1 MQTLEA
7 APGTYTPTPRRLRP
21 RIIACSILVVLIA
34 LAGWYLADRFWP
46 YRYRNVKPL
55 LESVLA
61 SQVTVREY
69 RRTYFPYPGFVAE
82 GLVLRR
88 NSAPNLPPVG
98 TTGKLIVR
106 GSWLDLLLLRDRVR
120 LVDLVGLH
128 IVIPPVG
135 SAANQEDFPPG
146 SSADFAGPQALVQ
159 ELRIHHGQ
167 LDIQRVDGGVYSY
180 PIENLVIRNLQ
191 RGRTIGYT
199 VDMRSVMPS
208 GHILSSGSFGPL
220 NPGDLGGTSLSG
232 DFAFTQIKLSDIGK
246 LHGQLDISDHF
257 SGTLRAV
264 QASINASTPDF
275 AVSRGRPTPLSASAD
290 LTINGLNGNIALNAI
305 ELKTGA
311 STIHS
316 HGTIAGP
323 ANQSGPKTTNLD
335 LTIANARLQDL
346 MRPFMHRKV
355 PVAGP
360 VWISGHALVLP
371 AQNGISFT
379 KRLVV
384 QAALQAPAEKSTKRS
399 TEQNLTAFSQR
410 ASGAKSPPNAAEA
423 PDTESDVLTSIAGHA
438 SIQDG
443 IASSHDLRV
452 QFPGASTTLTGT
464 WNLDST
470 AAHFTGDLRMDTD
483 ISHVATGFKSLLLKP
498 LAPFFKKGKAGAV
511 IPIAITGT
519 SPNYKVGQDLIGNK

>member
-7 APGTYTPTPRRLRP
+7 APDTHAPARRRIRP
-21 RIIACSILVVLIA
+21 RTIARSILA
-34 LAGWYLADRFWP
+34 LLVALTAWYLADRYWP

-69 RRTYFPYPGFVAE
+69 HRTYFPYPGFVAE
-82 GLVLRR
+82 GLILRR
-88 NSAPNLPPVG
+88 DSAPNLPPVG
-98 TTGKLIVR
+98 STGKLIVR

-128 IVIPPVG
+128 VVIPPVG
-135 SAANQEDFPPG
+135 SAANHEDFPPG
-146 SSADFAGPQALVQ
+146 SSTDFAGPQTLVE
-159 ELRIHHGQ
+159 ELRFHHAQ
-167 LDIQRVDGGVYSY
+167 LDLQRVNGGVYSY

-199 VDMRSVMPS
+199 VDMSSSMPS

-220 NPGDLGGTSLSG
+220 NPGDLGGTALSG
-232 DFAFTQIKLSDIGK
+232 DFTFTQVKLSGIGE
-246 LHGQLDISDHF
+246 LQGQLDVSDHF
-257 SGTLRAV
+257 SGTLRAI
-264 QASINASTPDF
+264 QASMKGSTPDF
-275 AVSRGRPTPLSASAD
+275 AVAGGHATPLSATAD
-290 LTINGLNGNIALNAI
+290 LTIDGLNGDIALNAI

-316 HGTIAGP
+316 HGTIAGR
-323 ANQSGPKTTNLD
+323 GPKTTNLD
-335 LTIANARLQDL
+335 FTIANGRMQDL
-346 MRPFMHRKV
+346 MRPFLQRKV
-355 PVAGP
+355 PIAGP
-360 VWISGHALVLP
+360 VGISGHAVLLP
-371 AQNGISFT
+371 AQNGASFT

-384 QAALQAPAEKSTKRS
+384 QAALEAPAEKLTDRG

-410 ASGAKSPPNAAEA
+410 ASGTKPA
-423 PDTESDVLTSIAGHA
+423 PDAETDVFTSIAGHA
-438 SIQDG
+438 SIKDG
-443 IASSHDLRV
+443 IASSRDLRV

-483 ISHVATGFKSLLLKP
+483 ISHVTTGFKSLLLKP
-498 LAPFFKKGKAGAV
+498 LAPLFGKGKSGAV
-511 IPIAITGT
+511 IPIAITGA
-519 SPNYKVGQDLIGNK
+519 SPNYKVGQDLLGNK

>member
-7 APGTYTPTPRRLRP
+7 TPETQTSTPRRIRP
-21 RIIACSILVVLIA
+21 RVIAGSVLA
-34 LAGWYLADRFWP
+34 LFVALTGWYLADRYWP

-55 LESVLA
+55 LEGVLA
-61 SQVTVREY
+61 SKVTVREY
-69 RRTYFPYPGFVAE
+69 HRTYFPYPGFIAE

-88 NSAPNLPPVG
+88 DSAPNLPPVG

-128 IVIPPVG
+128 VVIPPVG
-135 SAANQEDFPPG
+135 SAANHEDFPPG
-146 SSADFAGPQALVQ
+146 ASADFAGPETLVE

-167 LDIQRVDGGVYSY
+167 LDIQRVDGGVYAY
-180 PIENLVIRNLQ
+180 PVENLVIRNLQ
-191 RGRTIGYT
+191 RGRAIGYT
-199 VDMRSVMPS
+199 VDMSSSMPS
-208 GHILSSGSFGPL
+208 GHILSSGRFGPL
-220 NPGDLGGTSLSG
+220 NPGDLGGTPLSG
-232 DFAFTQIKLSDIGK
+232 DFNLNQVKLSDIGK
-246 LHGQLDISDHF
+246 LAGQADVSDHF

-264 QASINASTPDF
+264 HGNFTASTPDF
-275 AVSRGRPTPLSASAD
+275 AVAGGRPTPVSGSAD
-290 LTINGLNGNIALNAI
+290 LTINGLNGDIALNAV

-316 HGTIAGP
+316 HGLIAGT
-323 ANQSGPKTTNLD
+323 GPKTTNLD
-335 LTIANARLQDL
+335 FTIANARIQDL
-346 MRPFMHRKV
+346 MRPFMKGKV

-371 AQNGISFT
+371 AQNGVKFT

-384 QAALQAPAEKSTKRS
+384 QAALEAPAEKSTSRE
-399 TEQNLTAFSQR
+399 TEQSLTAFSQR
-410 ASGAKSPPNAAEA
+410 ASGAKTTPAAAEA
-423 PDTESDVLTSIAGHA
+423 PDPEADVFTNIAGHA
-438 SIQDG
+438 SIKDG
-443 IASSHDLRV
+443 IASSRDLHV

-464 WNLDST
+464 WNLEST

-483 ISHVATGFKSLLLKP
+483 ISHVTTGFKSLLLKP

-511 IPIAITGT
+511 IPIAITGS
-519 SPNYKVGQDLIGNK
+519 SPNYKVGQDIIGNK